1 MAHPDHIQDAGRN
14 IRAKG
19 RICPPSAKELT
30 EMRKLVTIA
39 ATTLALSTLGLAA
52 PAFADHNGYGINQGN
67 QYDYDGGE
75 RGDNGRGYGNDRNY
89 DFGRHEG
96 NFDRWERGWDRHEF
110 GESRHHGKLSYWRI
124 VRRLEAQ
131 GFYGVRGLRPSRYGF
146 GWRAFAFTGR
156 GRPVMLH
163 INPYT
168 GRVLNVRYV

>member
-1 MAHPDHIQDAGRN
+1 
-14 IRAKG
+14 
-19 RICPPSAKELT
+19 
-30 EMRKLVTIA
+30 MRKLVTIA

-52 PAFADHNGYGINQGN
+52 PAFADHNGNSQGN
-67 QYDYDGGE
+67 QYDND
-75 RGDNGRGYGNDRNY
+75 RGNRAEHGRGHDNDRSF

-96 NFDRWERGWDRHEF
+96 NFDRWERGWGRHGF
-110 GESRHHGKLSYWRI
+110 SDSRHHGPLSYWRI

-131 GFYGVRGLRPSRYGF
+131 GYYGVRGLRQSRHGF